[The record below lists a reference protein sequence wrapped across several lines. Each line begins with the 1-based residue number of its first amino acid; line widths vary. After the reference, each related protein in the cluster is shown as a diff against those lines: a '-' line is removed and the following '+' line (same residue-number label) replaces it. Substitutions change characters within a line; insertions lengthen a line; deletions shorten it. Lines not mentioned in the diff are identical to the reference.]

1 MAVEPIEQIRDLSKL
16 YLTKDD
22 EPLVQVEPI
31 LQIRDLSKTFVRKDA
46 QNRALKG
53 INLNVDRGEFI
64 SIIGAS
70 GCGKSTLL
78 RIIGGLETASEGE
91 AIFEGE
97 AVSKPSRD
105 RGFIFQDHRLLPWL
119 TVIDNIKFS
128 LPPNTEGANEI
139 ALEKLAI
146 VGLSGFERRYPR
158 ELSGGMSQRAA
169 IARALANNPKLLLLD
184 EPFGALDA
192 ITKIRLQE
200 EILRIWNA
208 EKITMILVTHDI
220 DEAVYLGQ
228 RVVVMGA
235 GDIDSIRRI
244 ELSSPRNRVGAD
256 FARQKSAIYKAFF
269 GDLEAPFT
277 YAI

>member
-1 MAVEPIEQIRDLSKL
+1 MAVEPILK
-16 YLTKDD
+16 
-22 EPLVQVEPI
+22 
-31 LQIRDLSKTFVRKDA
+31 IRDLSKTFASKNA
-46 QNRALKG
+46 QNRVLDKV
-53 INLNVDRGEFI
+53 NLSVNQGEFV

-97 AVSKPSRD
+97 TVGKPSRE

-119 TVIDNIKFS
+119 NVVDNIKFS
-128 LPPNTEGANEI
+128 LPPNTPDATEI

-146 VGLSGFERRYPR
+146 VGLSGCELRYPR

-169 IARALANNPKLLLLD
+169 IARALANSPKLLLLD
-184 EPFGALDA
+184 EPLGALDA

-228 RVVVMGA
+228 RVVVMGKGWIEA
-235 GDIDSIRRI
+235 IHRID
-244 ELSSPRNRVGAD
+244 LSSPRNRVSAE

-269 GDLEAPFT
+269 GDLDAPFT
-277 YAI
+277 YTI

>member
-1 MAVEPIEQIRDLSKL
+1 MA
-16 YLTKDD
+16 
-22 EPLVQVEPI
+22 VEPI
-31 LQIRDLSKTFVRKDA
+31 LQIRNLSKTFE
-46 QNRALKG
+46 LKG
-53 INLNVDRGEFI
+53 ADNRVLDRVNLSVDEGEFV

-78 RIIGGLETASEGE
+78 RIIGGLETASGGE
-91 AIFEGE
+91 VIFEGS

-119 TVIDNIKFS
+119 SVIDNIKFS
-128 LPPNTEGANEI
+128 LPPNTPNANEI
-139 ALEKLAI
+139 ALEKLAV

-169 IARALANNPKLLLLD
+169 IARALANSPKLLLLD

-220 DEAVYLGQ
+220 DEAVYLGR
-228 RVVVMGA
+228 RVVVMGK
-235 GDIDSIRRI
+235 GGIDAIHRI
-244 ELSSPRNRVGAD
+244 ELSSPRNRVSAE

-277 YAI
+277 YTI